1 MWVRNG
7 FIRFESIMFIWL
19 FSLFLLYCKTR
30 GRFCTFCFQYCCL
43 ADGRRWV
50 IGLACKIL
58 HEQSRGTSLHPTFLA
73 YWNNGKVIFGCCNP
87 CSFVLENTSLFIYFF
102 DWSPSDSCRMY
113 HLLYFNISKLPT
125 QLLEYNELTRFYS
138 YKQYFIILS

>member
-1 MWVRNG
+1 
-7 FIRFESIMFIWL
+7 MFIWL
-19 FSLFLLYCKTR
+19 FSIF
-30 GRFCTFCFQYCCL
+30 FCFTVKL
-43 ADGRRWV
+43 EGDSARFVFNIVVLPMDEGWV

-58 HEQSRGTSLHPTFLA
+58 HEQSRGTSLHPTCLA
-73 YWNNGKVIFGCCNP
+73 YWINGKVIFGCCNP

-113 HLLYFNISKLPT
+113 HLLYFNISKMPT
-125 QLLEYNELTRFYS
+125 QLLEYNELNWFYS